1 MPLPGVLLI
10 VNMYNILLATGMGLM
25 GLIVFGFED
34 VRRVVYC
41 LCHAECGLR
50 HGDGFQ
56 VCVRVKVSGRLEK
69 LPRYLDSCALRP
81 PHSHYSRQDCSQQI
95 RMLTTS
101 MMRIIR

>member
-56 VCVRVKVSGRLEK
+56 VCVRVKVLGWKSFLVTSTAVHCGHHIHTI
-69 LPRYLDSCALRP
+69 LDKTA
-81 PHSHYSRQDCSQQI
+81 HSRSEC
-95 RMLTTS
+95 
-101 MMRIIR
+101 